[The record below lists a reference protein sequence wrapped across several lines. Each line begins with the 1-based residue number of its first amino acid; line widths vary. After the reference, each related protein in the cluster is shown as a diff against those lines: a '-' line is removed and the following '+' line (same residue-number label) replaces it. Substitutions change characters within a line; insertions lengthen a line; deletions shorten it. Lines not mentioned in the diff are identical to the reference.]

1 MISIYNGQAGCHRRT
16 VGMMNKISTWLPLA
30 GMILGMAFESHAQTF
45 TRKPFLQKNS
55 PTKLSVCWRV
65 STAAVLTVKFG
76 TDSTNLNRTSPA
88 SINATDAC
96 VSLDTLQPATKYFY
110 EVYNGATKL
119 TGSAK
124 QYAVTA
130 PVLGTRQ
137 KNSFL
142 ILGDPGSAGVPQTNV
157 RNAFLRVNQG
167 TLDGVLLNGD
177 NAYESGTD
185 AEFTTNLFTPYSNIF
200 ATSFVWPAIGNHE
213 AVSSSTGAPYL
224 ASFYLP
230 SAGESGGVASGSE
243 LYYSFDYSNIHFIIL
258 DSQVSPRTTTG
269 AQYLWLLQDLQATR
283 QDWIIAMWHHPP
295 YSKSGHNSDTE
306 QQLIDMRQNFLP
318 LLEQYGVD
326 LVFCGHSHDYERS
339 YLLDSAYGNSANNQA
354 NAAKVILNNTSGNPA
369 TTGAYHKTIGAH
381 KGAVYSVVGS
391 SAKLDAGTLHPMM
404 YVQHLLY
411 GSFLLTVQ
419 DSVATGQFIDSA
431 GIVRDQFQVVKAL
444 LAPLGISYPTL
455 VYSAVNTP
463 VNLTPAITGATGTL
477 SYTLASGI
485 LPTGLIL
492 NTSTGVISGTPT
504 VSGNATISIRVTS
517 SPGGTFATSTPFTLT
532 VLSPPAA
539 LTYSNPVALYPLN
552 VFIPNNIPSVTG
564 TVTHYSISPPL
575 PDSLFLDT
583 LTGVIGGKPKIDQVS
598 TAYVVTASNVAGSD
612 TETVRI
618 AVLAKPVIA
627 YNPSA
632 VVDTVSKAA
641 THPVISSGGPIIG
654 CSVTSGTLPSGFTI
668 NNTCQV
674 TGTASVTFPTISLVV
689 TATNASGSDTANLKL
704 TVVERPPTVV
714 LVRPSVVIH
723 RGEALI
729 PDSVVMSGGPV
740 TVFRV
745 HVNDALPQGLILDS
759 LTGIITGT
767 VSVTATLETR
777 TVTLDAIGPGGTVT
791 LTFTVEVRVQLPVI
805 TLPHLGV
812 IVTRRGVA
820 MAPET
825 LTVVTSG
832 QTYYWRARAAD
843 PPPSGLVLDSLTG
856 VLHGIIAASV
866 PLGVRTVTVEL
877 VTPTDTVAVTF
888 TVDVLPPLPVITIPH
903 LGVIVT
909 RRGVSMA
916 PETLTVVTSGQT
928 YYWRARAQDPPPS
941 GLILD
946 SLTGVLHGI
955 IAASVP
961 LGVRTVTVELVTPID
976 TVAVTFTVDV
986 LPPLPVITI
995 PHLGVIVTRRGVSM
1009 APETLTVVTSGQTYY
1024 WRARA
1029 ADPPPSGLVLDSL
1042 TGILH
1047 GIIAASVPLGV
1058 RTVTVELVTP
1068 TDTVVVTFTVDV
1080 LPPLPVITLPHLGV
1094 IVTRRGV
1101 SMAPE
1106 TLTVVTSGQ
1115 TYYWRARA
1123 ADPPPSGL
1131 VLDSLTGVLHG
1142 IIAASVPLGVR
1153 TVTVDLV
1160 TPTDTVA
1167 VTFTVDVLPPLPV
1180 ITIPHLGVIVTRR
1193 GVSMV
1198 PETLTVVTTG
1208 QTYYWRARAADPLPS
1223 GLLLDSLTGV
1233 LHGIVANTVPL
1244 GVRFVTVELVTPI
1257 DTVAVTFTVDVL
1269 PPLPVI
1275 TIPHL
1280 GVIVTRRGVSMVPET
1295 LTVVTSGQT
1304 YYWRARAADP
1314 PPSGLVLDSLTG
1326 ILHGIIA
1333 ASVPL
1338 GVRTVTVELVT
1349 PTDTVAVTFTVD
1361 VLPPLPVITLP
1372 HLGVIVTRHGVSM
1385 APETLTVVTSGQ
1397 TYYWRARATDPPPS
1411 GLLLDSL
1418 TGVLHGIIAASVPLG
1433 VRTVTVE
1440 LVTPTDTVVV
1450 TFTVDV
1456 REAPPVF
1463 SYLRS
1468 NIAALKDIPITPDTV
1483 VSTGGIVNV
1492 FHIFPVLPA
1501 DLKLDTNTGII
1512 SGTPTIE
1519 GPLANY
1525 VIIGNNP
1532 SGSDTDTVFISVL
1545 PPPSNLAYPTP
1556 VLYGVGVAITPAT
1569 PVVTGVVTRYS
1580 VNPALPAGL
1589 ALDSITGILSGTPT
1603 GVNNPRDYTMT
1614 ASNLAGFTTAI
1625 MNIRVVVAPANLSY
1639 VDDPTTYVLDVAITP
1654 NNPSVTGFVS
1664 KFSSVPSLPPGLKLD
1679 SITGVI
1685 SGIPTGAQSFAA
1697 NYTITAKN
1705 LAGQTQTAI
1714 TTSIVGPPSNLSY
1727 ADDAPT
1733 YGRNL
1738 AINPPNTPVVHGIVT
1753 FYSINPALPA
1763 GIMFD
1768 QTTGYILGTPT
1779 ALSSPNNYTITALN
1793 PGGTAVTTINLGVI
1807 NPP

>member
-877 VTPTDTVAVTF
+877 VTP
-888 TVDVLPPLPVITIPH
+888 
-903 LGVIVT
+903 
-909 RRGVSMA
+909 
-916 PETLTVVTSGQT
+916 
-928 YYWRARAQDPPPS
+928 
-941 GLILD
+941 
-946 SLTGVLHGI
+946 
-955 IAASVP
+955 
-961 LGVRTVTVELVTPID
+961 ID

-1101 SMAPE
+1101 SM
-1106 TLTVVTSGQ
+1106 T
-1115 TYYWRARA
+1115 
-1123 ADPPPSGL
+1123 
-1131 VLDSLTGVLHG
+1131 
-1142 IIAASVPLGVR
+1142 
-1153 TVTVDLV
+1153 
-1160 TPTDTVA
+1160 
-1167 VTFTVDVLPPLPV
+1167 
-1180 ITIPHLGVIVTRR
+1180 
-1193 GVSMV
+1193 
-1198 PETLTVVTTG
+1198 
-1208 QTYYWRARAADPLPS
+1208 
-1223 GLLLDSLTGV
+1223 
-1233 LHGIVANTVPL
+1233 
-1244 GVRFVTVELVTPI
+1244 
-1257 DTVAVTFTVDVL
+1257 
-1269 PPLPVI
+1269 
-1275 TIPHL
+1275 
-1280 GVIVTRRGVSMVPET
+1280 
-1295 LTVVTSGQT
+1295 
-1304 YYWRARAADP
+1304 
-1314 PPSGLVLDSLTG
+1314 
-1326 ILHGIIA
+1326 
-1333 ASVPL
+1333 
-1338 GVRTVTVELVT
+1338 
-1349 PTDTVAVTFTVD
+1349 
-1361 VLPPLPVITLP
+1361 
-1372 HLGVIVTRHGVSM
+1372 
-1385 APETLTVVTSGQ
+1385 PETLTVVTSGQ

>member
-1068 TDTVVVTFTVDV
+1068 TDTVAVTFTVDV

-1094 IVTRRGV
+1094 IVTRHGV

-1123 ADPPPSGL
+1123 TDPPPSGL
-1131 VLDSLTGVLHG
+1131 LLDSLTGVLHG

-1180 ITIPHLGVIVTRR
+1180 ITLPHLGVIVTRR
-1193 GVSMV
+1193 GVSM
-1198 PETLTVVTTG
+1198 T
-1208 QTYYWRARAADPLPS
+1208 
-1223 GLLLDSLTGV
+1223 
-1233 LHGIVANTVPL
+1233 
-1244 GVRFVTVELVTPI
+1244 
-1257 DTVAVTFTVDVL
+1257 
-1269 PPLPVI
+1269 
-1275 TIPHL
+1275 
-1280 GVIVTRRGVSMVPET
+1280 
-1295 LTVVTSGQT
+1295 
-1304 YYWRARAADP
+1304 
-1314 PPSGLVLDSLTG
+1314 
-1326 ILHGIIA
+1326 
-1333 ASVPL
+1333 
-1338 GVRTVTVELVT
+1338 
-1349 PTDTVAVTFTVD
+1349 
-1361 VLPPLPVITLP
+1361 
-1372 HLGVIVTRHGVSM
+1372 
-1385 APETLTVVTSGQ
+1385 PETLTVVTSGQ